1 MLITL
6 REVLSLDVVRRGLP
20 VVVAGADRLDVPV
33 RWVHAVE
40 VTDDVARLL
49 RGGELILSTGI
60 ALPESDSALAS
71 YVAELA
77 AAGVAGLAIELG
89 RRYSVSLPAALVA
102 AAASSGVV
110 LIEFRAE
117 VAFVELTEAVH
128 TRIFE
133 ARAQLPDQRL
143 RGLLYQL
150 RDDPR
155 VRAFADR
162 ELGALVSYDAAHGTR
177 LVGDLAVFL
186 EAGGNK
192 ALAASRAHMA
202 RPTFY
207 QRLRVIEAVL
217 GVSLADAESRA
228 SLHVALLALRPGA
241 ARPRLKS
248 HAASPGACV
257 TLNKRRHIEGYRI
270 TLNMDG
276 HFAAFTAFSTLFAI
290 AARVSWSAVQQ
301 TSVSA
306 VCWCGPRISDRNL
319 LYRPGPSA
327 VGTAPTRPG

>member
-1 MLITL
+1 VHFTCCKVGLVLITL

-60 ALPESDSALAS
+60 ALPESDEALAS

-89 RRYSVSLPAALVA
+89 RRYSVSLPPALVSA
-102 AAASSGVV
+102 AAASGVV

-177 LVGDLAVFL
+177 LVEDLAAFL

-207 QRLRVIEAVL
+207 QRLRVIEDVL
-217 GVSLADAESRA
+217 GVTLADPESRA
-228 SLHVALLALRPGA
+228 SLHVALLALRP
-241 ARPRLKS
+241 
-248 HAASPGACV
+248 
-257 TLNKRRHIEGYRI
+257 
-270 TLNMDG
+270 
-276 HFAAFTAFSTLFAI
+276 
-290 AARVSWSAVQQ
+290 
-301 TSVSA
+301 
-306 VCWCGPRISDRNL
+306 DRG
-319 LYRPGPSA
+319 RSQ
-327 VGTAPTRPG
+327 

>member
-1 MLITL
+1 MFITL
-6 REVLSLDVVRRGLP
+6 REILSLDVVRRGAP
-20 VVVAGADRLDVPV
+20 VVVAGVDRLDVPV
-33 RWVHAVE
+33 RWVHAIE

-60 ALPESDSALAS
+60 ALPESDTALAS

-89 RRYSVSLPAALVA
+89 RRYSVALPAALVA
-102 AAASSGVV
+102 AAALSGVV

-155 VRAFADR
+155 VRSFADR
-162 ELGALVSYDAAHGTR
+162 ELGALIGYDAVHGTR
-177 LVGDLAVFL
+177 LVDDLAAFL

-192 ALAASRAHMA
+192 AQAATREHMA

-207 QRLRVIEAVL
+207 QRLRVIETVL
-217 GVSLADAESRA
+217 EVSLADAESRA
-228 SLHVALLALRPGA
+228 SLHVALLALRP
-241 ARPRLKS
+241 
-248 HAASPGACV
+248 
-257 TLNKRRHIEGYRI
+257 
-270 TLNMDG
+270 
-276 HFAAFTAFSTLFAI
+276 
-290 AARVSWSAVQQ
+290 
-301 TSVSA
+301 
-306 VCWCGPRISDRNL
+306 DRGG
-319 LYRPGPSA
+319 RAEP
-327 VGTAPTRPG
+327 V